1 MASPRILLN
10 AHDIRADKQSGQH
23 FLSDRSVAEM
33 IVLRSQ
39 ASAKDVVLEIGA
51 GLGALTI
58 PAGRV
63 VKKLYAV
70 EKDPRIMAVL
80 EKEVFSNRLSN
91 IVLIRENIL
100 QVDIKALGKGVNHGL
115 VVLGNLPYNISSQIL
130 VKLINSREVISRAIL
145 MFQKEVA
152 NRITAP
158 PGGREYGRLSVM
170 LQYCANIKT
179 LLAVRPTCFFPKPGV
194 ESMVLGIDFETPMRN
209 AGADDAFL
217 FRVIKAAFGKR
228 RKTLKNALA
237 GSEFHLDGSAAFQ
250 ALDRAGIDP
259 ARRAETLSV
268 SDFVRLSDCLKKI
281 VGQMG
286 A

>member
-10 AHDIRADKQSGQH
+10 SHDIRADKQSGQH
-23 FLSDRSVAEM
+23 FLADQSVANM
-33 IVLRSQ
+33 IVVRSKI
-39 ASAKDVVLEIGA
+39 AAEDVVLEIGA

-58 PAGRV
+58 PVARIA
-63 VKKLYAV
+63 KKLYAV

-80 EKEVFSNRLSN
+80 QDQVFSNRISN
-91 IVLIRENIL
+91 IVFMRENIL
-100 QVDIKALGKGVNHGL
+100 QVDIKALGNGVNQGI

-130 VKLINSREVISRAIL
+130 VQLINSREVISRAIL

-152 NRITAP
+152 NRIISP
-158 PGGREYGRLSVM
+158 PGSKEYGRLSVM

-179 LLAVRPTCFFPKPGV
+179 LLGVKATCFFPKPEI
-194 ESMVLGIDFETPMRN
+194 ESLVLEIDFETPEKN
-209 AGADDAFL
+209 AAADDAFL

-237 GSEFHLDGSAAFQ
+237 GSEFHLDGSTAFQ

-268 SDFVRLSDCLKKI
+268 SDFVRLSDCLKNI

>member
-1 MASPRILLN
+1 MASPRTLLN

-23 FLSDRSVAEM
+23 FLADRSVAKM
-33 IVLRSQ
+33 IVVRAQ
-39 ASAKDVVLEIGA
+39 VSAKDVVLEIGA
-51 GLGALTI
+51 GLGALTL
-58 PAGRV
+58 PASRV

-70 EKDPRIMAVL
+70 EKDPRIMEVL
-80 EKEVFSNRLSN
+80 QGEVFSNCVSN

-100 QVDIKALGKGVNHGL
+100 QVDIKALGKGINHGL

-130 VKLINSREVISRAIL
+130 IKLINSREVINRAIL

-152 NRITAP
+152 NRIAAP

-179 LLAVRPTCFFPKPGV
+179 LLEVKSTCFFPKPGI
-194 ESMVLGIDFETPMRN
+194 ESLVLEIDFETPMKN
-209 AGADDAFL
+209 AAADDAFL

-237 GSEFHLDGSAAFQ
+237 GSEFHLDGTAAFQ
-250 ALDRAGIDP
+250 ALDCAGIDP

-268 SDFVRLSDCLKKI
+268 SDFVRLSNCLKNI
-281 VGQMG
+281 VGQN
-286 A
+286 